1 MPRTKIEQTDQR
13 KQSGHDGVRAD
24 GPPDHVPRIPAPA
37 AQLSP
42 IQLPS
47 QVLALIVSRLRDLK
61 SATYD
66 ADAEFVYARV
76 MRGIGSVSKDWRRVA
91 TEMLMT
97 DELAWLVQDASAM
110 AACVPAFPHA
120 RSLRVTGRI
129 KRNGR
134 QEDFVPLLGSK
145 SIVRLELMDN
155 AEMESCDT
163 SQLRDVMVSHG
174 LLEASISGHSAA
186 LPLIR
191 NHMNWFNYNDELPLF
206 LPPDPPGVFVVPDD
220 IQPPHQLY
228 LPYQGII
235 PHTAIAQTSVGLK
248 RDVEIVA
255 QLYQDDWWLRDLQ
268 SRNATALWH
277 RKYPHNYEV
286 TAFEA

>member
-76 MRGIGSVSKDWRRVA
+76 MQGIGSVSKDWRRVA

-155 AEMESCDT
+155 AEMESCVR
-163 SQLRDVMVSHG
+163 S
-174 LLEASISGHSAA
+174 
-186 LPLIR
+186 
-191 NHMNWFNYNDELPLF
+191 
-206 LPPDPPGVFVVPDD
+206 
-220 IQPPHQLY
+220 
-228 LPYQGII
+228 
-235 PHTAIAQTSVGLK
+235 
-248 RDVEIVA
+248 
-255 QLYQDDWWLRDLQ
+255 
-268 SRNATALWH
+268 
-277 RKYPHNYEV
+277 
-286 TAFEA
+286 